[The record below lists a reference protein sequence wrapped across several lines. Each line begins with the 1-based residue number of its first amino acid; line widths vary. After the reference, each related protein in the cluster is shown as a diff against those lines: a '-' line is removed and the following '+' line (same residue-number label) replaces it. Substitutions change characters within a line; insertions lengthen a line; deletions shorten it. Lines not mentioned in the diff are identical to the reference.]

1 MPEDMKAGELLP
13 LVTKVVA
20 AKLSN
25 GKTPSRWRA

>member
-1 MPEDMKAGELLP
+1 MPEDIKAVQLLP

-25 GKTPSRWRA
+25 GKTSR